1 MSLVHSE
8 AFVGM
13 RCRLYRR
20 KDARIINAW
29 VQYFRGSSIVVTT
42 DDEFEGESSEHFYI
56 EAFGSKVKACLDA
69 SFVKS
74 LSVGGQDEENVR
86 TAITLKVNGQIQVSH
101 SDEPP
106 RQLVEG
112 MSVELEYGA
121 MTFTALV
128 RDISR
133 EGIGIISQEPWN
145 VGMSVEI
152 KIKSPLG
159 PIQAEGEV
167 KYVKPANGQYRIGIH
182 IDRLSRLD
190 DSRWRLLLGEAA

>member
-1 MSLVHSE
+1 MSLVNSE

-29 VQYFRGSSIVVTT
+29 VQFFRGSSIVVTT
-42 DDEFEGESSEHFYI
+42 DDEFEAESLEQYYI

-74 LSVGGQDEENVR
+74 LSIGEKVDGRVR
-86 TAITLKVNGQIQVSH
+86 TAITLKVEGQVQISD
-101 SDEPP
+101 SDEQP
-106 RQLVEG
+106 RQLVAG
-112 MSVELEYGA
+112 MTVELEFGA
-121 MTFTALV
+121 ITFTAWV

-133 EGIGIISQEPWN
+133 EGIGIISDDPWD
-145 VGMSVEI
+145 VGMPVEI

-167 KYVKPANGQYRIGIH
+167 KYVKPTNGQYRIGIH